1 MDPREFYQVAQK
13 IVLASPAPGPAW
25 CRTAIGRAYF
35 GALNVAVK
43 SLGRIGADCGHGPQK
58 HGRAVAFLFASGDES
73 IKTASA
79 MLDYLKTRRNHA
91 DYQLERTDVETLREA
106 RNAVERAKDVISCLD
121 AFDAD
126 PQRHV
131 PVIRNIE
138 IYIERI
144 GKH

>member
-1 MDPREFYQVAQK
+1 
-13 IVLASPAPGPAW
+13 
-25 CRTAIGRAYF
+25 
-35 GALNVAVK
+35 
-43 SLGRIGADCGHGPQK
+43 
-58 HGRAVAFLFASGDES
+58 
-73 IKTASA
+73 
-79 MLDYLKTRRNHA
+79 MLIYLKTRRNHA

-106 RNAVERAKDVISCLD
+106 RNVVERAMDVISCLD